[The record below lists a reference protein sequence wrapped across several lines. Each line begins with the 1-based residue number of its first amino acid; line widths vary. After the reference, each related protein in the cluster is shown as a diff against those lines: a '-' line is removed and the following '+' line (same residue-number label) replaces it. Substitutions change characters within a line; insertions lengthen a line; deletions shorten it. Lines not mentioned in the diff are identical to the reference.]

1 VVRSARAGHVRH
13 SARFTGSKCRSRV
26 WNSLSAKPIL
36 AKGRKT
42 RKQAGHMS
50 ASDPN
55 MLTDPVL
62 GGVHIRPHMN
72 RAASRLGNSV
82 SIPCASTYNVSL
94 AGGTRTKGCRF
105 AAPLSL
111 PVARVPC

>member
-1 VVRSARAGHVRH
+1 MVRSARAGHVRH
-13 SARFTGSKCRSRV
+13 SARFAGSKCRSRV

-62 GGVHIRPHMN
+62 V
-72 RAASRLGNSV
+72 SRDTMV
-82 SIPCASTYNVSL
+82 WTP
-94 AGGTRTKGCRF
+94 
-105 AAPLSL
+105 PLL
-111 PVARVPC
+111 RWNLERQLQ

>member
-1 VVRSARAGHVRH
+1 MVRSARAGHVRH
-13 SARFTGSKCRSRV
+13 SARFAGSKCRSRV

-50 ASDPN
+50 ASDQN

-62 GGVHIRPHMN
+62 VSRGPSTYEPSRF
-72 RAASRLGNSV
+72 ASRQFG
-82 SIPCASTYNVSL
+82 
-94 AGGTRTKGCRF
+94 F
-105 AAPLSL
+105 DPL
-111 PVARVPC
+111 RKHI